1 MVFNTLKE
9 IGSRQ
14 NVAGILLLLAIATAK
29 AQVANNLEE
38 ITIVGNSAEQ
48 TVESVSSSDPS
59 DGYEHFMI
67 RYHLPAG
74 KVNAKNR
81 VVVKSYLIDC
91 NSGMVVDSLEP
102 FVIEGKKYRKR
113 RIRRNDYPRYEVSNQ
128 IIEDG
133 KELNIDTTLIVRKLN
148 NKQGHRRVDYTV
160 TLEDYHKAVSSYT
173 HTGSCLLRRPFKFLL
188 PTSFCEILPSDE
200 SYHGTKFK
208 EIEDPI
214 KRDSITKL
222 AYQEIIQKPNYY
234 LEDERAPYVC
244 NQYAIMQMKRGN
256 YDVEILRPFIDFNR
270 YGNGRIIID
279 VYRWTESQG
288 KIPWNR
294 HEIVL
299 NQAIAYLMEQKIDTV
314 FLLIDGLERREIK
327 DKSLKDLE
335 AIIHVKRLHFV
346 GRTSREDRIY
356 QSALATVLENDYN
369 KAVLYTEL
377 EDLEKRNEAM
387 VWVDKIDDTNPT
399 KWYLKAILWADKAGK
414 EPLFDG
420 TPYYL
425 AFLHHCLQL
434 APDYADHYRF
444 DANFSDELRQKYP
457 YKQGDAEKY
466 TQLFKK
472 IIITIT

>member
-1 MVFNTLKE
+1 MNILTNKQSAICF
-9 IGSRQ
+9 
-14 NVAGILLLLAIATAK
+14 LLLLAIATAR
-29 AQVANNLEE
+29 AQVANNLED

-48 TVESVSSSDPS
+48 TIESVSSSDPD

-81 VVVKSYLIDC
+81 VVVMPYLIDC

-113 RIRRNDYPRYEVSNQ
+113 RIRRNDYPRYDVGKQ

-160 TLEDYHKAVSSYT
+160 TLEDYHKVISSYM
-173 HTGSCLLRRPFKFLL
+173 HTGSCLLRRPFKFLV
-188 PTSFCEILPSDE
+188 PTLNSD
-200 SYHGTKFK
+200 SS
-208 EIEDPI
+208 
-214 KRDSITKL
+214 DST
-222 AYQEIIQKPNYY
+222 YQ
-234 LEDERAPYVC
+234 
-244 NQYAIMQMKRGN
+244 
-256 YDVEILRPFIDFNR
+256 
-270 YGNGRIIID
+270 
-279 VYRWTESQG
+279 
-288 KIPWNR
+288 
-294 HEIVL
+294 
-299 NQAIAYLMEQKIDTV
+299 
-314 FLLIDGLERREIK
+314 
-327 DKSLKDLE
+327 E
-335 AIIHVKRLHFV
+335 AIIQVKRLHYV
-346 GRTSREDRIY
+346 QRNLQRESIY
-356 QSALATVLENDYN
+356 RQALATVLKNDYN

-377 EDLEKRNEAM
+377 EELEKRSEAM

-399 KWYLKAILWADKAGK
+399 KWYLKAILWADKAGQ

-444 DANFSDELRQKYP
+444 DALFSDELRQKYP
-457 YKQGDAEKY
+457 YKQGDADKY
-466 TQLFKK
+466 VRLFKK
-472 IIITIT
+472 ITR